1 MLLVY
6 WVRSSSTRIQDA
18 DGVSQSQKRKASSP
32 TLFWHWIS
40 ETNTELL
47 LPHTVD
53 GQVETVDVVVDV
65 VDVDDDDGLEGGGTG
80 FEGGHCSPIETIAP
94 GN

>member
-1 MLLVY
+1 M
-6 WVRSSSTRIQDA
+6 
-18 DGVSQSQKRKASSP
+18 
-32 TLFWHWIS
+32 FWHWIS
-40 ETNTELL
+40 ETSTEL

-65 VDVDDDDGLEGGGTG
+65 VDVDVEVDDDGLEDGGTG